1 MLKEQWQHGHRK
13 HLRITL
19 DIMTKGRA
27 GRLLG
32 GLEDVYECVFGG
44 KVCLLSYQRYST
56 SELMPSQVVPNEV
69 TMPDFGAPP
78 TGI

>member
-69 TMPDFGAPP
+69 TMSSSRVQM
-78 TGI
+78 